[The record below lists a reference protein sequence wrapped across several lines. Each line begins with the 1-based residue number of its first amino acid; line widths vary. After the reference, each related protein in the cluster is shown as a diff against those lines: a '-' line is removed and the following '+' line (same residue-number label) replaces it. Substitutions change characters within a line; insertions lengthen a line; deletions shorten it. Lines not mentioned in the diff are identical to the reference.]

1 MRLRNVVPQFRTK
14 SGEETRT
21 LGRKLAQL
29 LPRRGLVL
37 LIGDLGAGKTTLAQ
51 GIVQGLGAAQAE
63 EVSSPTYTLV
73 HEYGDPVRVYH
84 IDLYRLDSVEQVRG
98 VGYEDILEQ
107 DALVL
112 VEWGERFPELF
123 PDDRIEIRLRTLDGD
138 TREISIS
145 GLDDLERGMGDS
157 PGCYDESELKPN

>member
-1 MRLRNVVPQFRTK
+1 MQSRNAVPQFRTR
-14 SGEETRT
+14 SGEETRA
-21 LGRKLAQL
+21 LGLKLAQL
-29 LPRRGLVL
+29 LPPRGLVL
-37 LIGDLGAGKTTLAQ
+37 LIGELGAGKTTLAQ
-51 GIVQGLGAAQAE
+51 GIVQGLGAARAD

-98 VGYEDILEQ
+98 VGYEDILER

-123 PDDRIEIRLRTLDGD
+123 PEKQVEIRLRTLDGD
-138 TREISIS
+138 TREISIT
-145 GLDDLERGMGDS
+145 GPDDLERGTGDS
-157 PGCYDESELKPN
+157 LGCYDESELKPN

>member
-1 MRLRNVVPQFRTK
+1 VPQFRTS
-14 SGEETRT
+14 SGEQTRAF
-21 LGRKLAQL
+21 GRALAEF

-51 GIVQGLGAAQAE
+51 GIVEGLGAAREE
-63 EVSSPTYTLV
+63 EVSSPTYTLA

-112 VEWGERFPELF
+112 VEWGERFPELL
-123 PDDRIEIRLRTLDGD
+123 PDKRVEIRLETVDEDARAISIAGLESLDGG
-138 TREISIS
+138 I
-145 GLDDLERGMGDS
+145 GDS
-157 PGCYDESELKPN
+157 IRCYDESELKPN

>member
-1 MRLRNVVPQFRTK
+1 MRQFRT
-14 SGEETRT
+14 SSAEETRA
-21 LGRKLAQL
+21 LGRELARS

-51 GIVQGLGAAQAE
+51 GIVEGLGAARE
-63 EVSSPTYTLV
+63 DDVSSPTYTLV

-98 VGYEDILEQ
+98 VGYEEILER

-112 VEWGERFPELF
+112 VEWGERFPQLF
-123 PDDRIEIRLRTLDGD
+123 PDKRVEIRLQAADVE
-138 TREISIS
+138 TREISIA
-145 GLDDLERGMGDS
+145 GLDDLDS
-157 PGCYDESELKPN
+157 GIGGPIRCYDESELKPN